1 MPLKTCFMRFHL
13 RKKKMGRKERY
24 ELKAAILKLRRA
36 TKKLRKTL
44 KKIEK
49 GKDDER
55 KAEI

>member
-1 MPLKTCFMRFHL
+1 
-13 RKKKMGRKERY
+13 MGRKERY